1 MPTLTFIRSHH
12 NDNNAY
18 SDSNNA
24 EGIEVMWMYP
34 LTKVKFPHYIM
45 SCTNV
50 LRFSGV
56 DLEEHISQRPN
67 CLSGLTLPNKI
78 FYSTK

>member
-24 EGIEVMWMYP
+24 EGIEVM
-34 LTKVKFPHYIM
+34 
-45 SCTNV
+45 
-50 LRFSGV
+50 
-56 DLEEHISQRPN
+56 
-67 CLSGLTLPNKI
+67 
-78 FYSTK
+78 